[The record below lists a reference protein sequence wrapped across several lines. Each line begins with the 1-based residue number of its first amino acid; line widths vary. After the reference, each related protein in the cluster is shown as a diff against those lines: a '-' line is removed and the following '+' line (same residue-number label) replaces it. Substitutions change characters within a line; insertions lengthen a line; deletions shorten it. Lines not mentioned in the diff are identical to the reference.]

1 MLRILACLALVLFA
15 ACTPGARSPG
25 EKRATLVFVSDLWG
39 QLEPCGCSEDMKGG
53 LDRLA
58 AYLAGLRGDAPVLL
72 VDAGDALFDQEAYRP
87 EEEVQARI
95 RARAVSRALQRMGLS
110 AKVVGERDRVLDASA
125 WLPKEVLVEG
135 PAIRRV
141 GGIAVGLLPIG
152 AAPDPTAVQQQAEG
166 LRARGADVVVAL
178 AHVRRS
184 EAGRLRLSG
193 VDLVVG
199 SHMESIPEGDRTV
212 AFEGPPPVLYPLG
225 RGQGVLQV
233 ELRLRERG
241 QPFFA
246 VDADAPR
253 EEVRAIDERIRAYE
267 ERLAASP
274 EAAATLR
281 EKIAELRKRRE
292 ELSRAP
298 AEVGG
303 AGNALVYR
311 LVTIE
316 ASLPRDAE
324 VQAIL
329 RDYDREVAE
338 ANLAYAR
345 KNPRPC
351 PEPAE
356 GEAVFVGQA
365 ACAACHPAAQAFWE
379 KTGHARAYATL
390 QQASKQYD
398 LSCISCHVTGWD
410 RPGGACRIDRI
421 EERKDVGCESCHGP
435 GSRHAQ
441 APTRDNIDLRV
452 PEATCRGCHRPDHS
466 LRFDYATYLARIL
479 GPGHGEKLETP

>member
-1 MLRILACLALVLFA
+1 MVRVLACLALALLA
-15 ACTPGARSPG
+15 ACAQACRTPGER
-25 EKRATLVFVSDLWG
+25 RATLVFVSDLWG

-58 AYLAGLRGDAPVLL
+58 AYLAELRETSPVLL

-95 RARAVSRALQRMGLS
+95 RARAVSRALLRMGLS
-110 AKVVGERDRVLDASA
+110 AKVWGERDRVLDASA
-125 WLPKEVLVEG
+125 WLPEEVRVEG

-141 GGIAVGLLPIG
+141 GGIAVGLLPLG
-152 AAPDPTAVQQQAEG
+152 EPPDPAAVQKQADE
-166 LRARGADVVVAL
+166 LRSRGAEVVVGL
-178 AHVRRS
+178 AHVRRT
-184 EAGRLRLSG
+184 EAIGLRIAG

-199 SHMESIPEGDRTV
+199 SHMESVPEGDRTV
-212 AFEGPPPVLYPLG
+212 AVEGPPPVLYPLG

-233 ELRLRERG
+233 ELHLRDRG
-241 QPFFA
+241 KPFSIVA
-246 VDADAPR
+246 ADAPR
-253 EEVRAIDERIRAYE
+253 EEIRALDERIRAYE
-267 ERLAASP
+267 ERLAAAGD
-274 EAAATLR
+274 AAAALR
-281 EKIAELRKRRE
+281 EKIEELRRRRE

-298 AEVGG
+298 AEIE

-311 LVTIE
+311 FVTISP
-316 ASLPRDAE
+316 SLPRDAE
-324 VQAIL
+324 IQAIL

-345 KNPRPC
+345 ENPRPC
-351 PEPAE
+351 PEPVE
-356 GEAVFVGQA
+356 GEPVFVGQA

-390 QQASKQYD
+390 EKASKQYD

-410 RPGGACRIDRI
+410 QPGGPCRIDRV
-421 EERKDVGCESCHGP
+421 EDRKDVGCESCHGP
-435 GSRHAQ
+435 GSLHVQ

-452 PEATCRGCHRPDHS
+452 PEATCRSCHKPEHS
-466 LRFDYATYLARIL
+466 LQFDYATYLSRIL
-479 GPGHGEKLETP
+479 GPGHGEKMETP